1 MQYKN
6 IRQTNLHRF
15 FFTKRERIEQQT
27 ELSFGLLMRNDK
39 LYMCCVKLFNKVS
52 PYSIDYSLTI
62 IILGN
67 VP

>member
-27 ELSFGLLMRNDK
+27 ELSFGWLMRNDK
-39 LYMCCVKLFNKVS
+39 LHMCCVKLFNKVS